1 MEENNNTFNFLLLIF
16 LVMFTAKVT
25 GCTDWE
31 WWVIFIP
38 LFPFILGTLLVAL
51 VVVIGG
57 IIAVAGILITIIG
70 FLISSTYYGIK
81 ELINKIRN

>member
-25 GCTDWE
+25 GCTDWG

-38 LFPFILGTLLVAL
+38 LVPFILGTILVAL
-51 VVVIGG
+51 VVVICG
-57 IIAVAGILITIIG
+57 IIAVVGILISIIG
-70 FLISSTYYGIK
+70 FLISDTYYGIK
-81 ELINKIRN
+81 ELIEKIRN